1 VRSLAISILA
11 AALAAC
17 SPNPPRAVHPAPDPV
32 KEAWYGETVD
42 QVAGMAREAET
53 SLSHGAADQAAAT
66 VTKGQPLIHRLLSV
80 PRPTLPAME
89 AVSDL
94 DQIYGQML
102 LGNRH
107 YVWARVLFQKNVT
120 RWTLWQP
127 QTPDTLRR
135 LQIARAALAE
145 CDRHID

>member
-1 VRSLAISILA
+1 VRPLAISILA

-17 SPNPPRAVHPAPDPV
+17 SPNPPRAVQPKADPV

-42 QVAGMAREAET
+42 QVAGMVREAES
-53 SLSHGAADQAAAT
+53 SLSHGAADQAAAI

-80 PRPTLPAME
+80 PHPTLPAMQV
-89 AVSDL
+89 VSDL

-135 LQIARAALAE
+135 LKVARDAVAE